1 MNLHRSAA
9 LCAIIFLVSIP
20 GFVWWRSDQYLV
32 IGEVYMSSDGKPFS
46 FNKIPRPATQSE
58 NSGKPFQYFRKIG
71 RMSTFFLTAFAVN
84 DRPIKGRLNININTF
99 DGAHVTLKCCI
110 ILSNHTLLITN
121 ASEPYKMPRA
131 GHFHATQYTCS
142 LPLGTDVVQMS
153 LTSSSCSHDVQDYI
167 PVKRPV
173 QRPGGL
179 ALCGKTLFGKDLR
192 PQRLVEWIEIQKLL
206 GVDKILIFDL
216 DNPESIRKI
225 FRYYSK
231 QGILDVQPF
240 ELPGRID
247 GVAYRDLYKHRHRH
261 DGQFFQDESFVL
273 LDCRERLS
281 GYSWV
286 MGIDADEIILPRK
299 NVTLKPFIKEL
310 TAKHPQAAGF
320 HFYIMFHYT
329 SHGKTRNHSSG
340 MEHLEYSRSTPPQ
353 WKAYK
358 YFYIPDRVV
367 IPSTH
372 RVNAKAPYTVPRV
385 SPSDGVIHHV
395 RPCHLNE
402 SVCFPPGSVID
413 DSLLRFEAELPQR
426 VKQAMK
432 EMV

>member
-1 MNLHRSAA
+1 MNRRRSAA
-9 LCAIIFLVSIP
+9 LCAIILLVSIP
-20 GFVWWRSDQYLV
+20 GFVWWRSDQYLD

-58 NSGKPFQYFRKIG
+58 NSGKPLHYFRQIG

-84 DRPIKGRLNININTF
+84 DRPINGRLNININTF

-121 ASEPYKMPRA
+121 ASEHYKMSRA
-131 GHFHATQYTCS
+131 GHYHATQYTCS
-142 LPLGTDVVQMS
+142 LPLGADVVQMS

-192 PQRLVEWIEIQKLL
+192 PQRLVEWIEIQKIL

-231 QGILDVQPF
+231 EGILEVQPF

-247 GVAYRDLYKHRHRH
+247 SVAYRDLYKHRHDH
-261 DGQFFQDESFVL
+261 DGQFSQDESFVL

-320 HFYIMFHYT
+320 HFYMMFHYT

-372 RVNAKAPYTVPRV
+372 LVNAKAPYTVPRV
-385 SPSDGVIHHV
+385 SPSVGVIHHV
-395 RPCHLNE
+395 RLCIHKE
-402 SVCFPPGSVID
+402 SVCFPPDSVID

>member
-1 MNLHRSAA
+1 MNRHRSAA

-20 GFVWWRSDQYLV
+20 GFVWWRSDQYLD
-32 IGEVYMSSDGKPFS
+32 IGELYMSSDGKPFS

-58 NSGKPFQYFRKIG
+58 NSGKPLHYFRQIG
-71 RMSTFFLTAFAVN
+71 RSSTFFLTAFAVN
-84 DRPIKGRLNININTF
+84 DRPINGRLNININTF

-121 ASEPYKMPRA
+121 ASEPYKMSRA
-131 GHFHATQYTCS
+131 GHYHATQYTCS

-192 PQRLVEWIEIQKLL
+192 PQRLMEWIEIQKLL

-231 QGILDVQPF
+231 QGILEVQPF

-247 GVAYRDLYKHRHRH
+247 GVAYRDLYKHRHDH
-261 DGQFFQDESFVL
+261 DGQFGQDESFVL

-286 MGIDADEIILPRK
+286 MGIDADETILPRK

-310 TAKHPQAAGF
+310 TARYPQAAGF

-372 RVNAKAPYTVPRV
+372 LVNAKAPYTVPRV

-395 RPCHLNE
+395 RPCHLKE